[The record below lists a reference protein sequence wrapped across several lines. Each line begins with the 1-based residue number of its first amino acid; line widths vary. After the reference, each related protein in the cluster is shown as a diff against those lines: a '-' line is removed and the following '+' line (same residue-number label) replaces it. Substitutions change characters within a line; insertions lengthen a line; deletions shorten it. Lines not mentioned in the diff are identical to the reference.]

1 MSTNIDHDRRH
12 FLGRAAMTIAGS
24 RFAAL
29 LPSLPSLACTAP
41 SRGASGELSSL
52 RGATT
57 WLNSAP
63 LTAEGLR
70 GRVVLVDFGT
80 YTCINWLRT
89 LPYVRAWAERYQEQ
103 GLVMIGAHTPE
114 FSFEHDLTNVRRALA
129 DLQVTFPIAVDNDY
143 SIWNGFRNRY
153 WPAVYLVDA
162 RGTVRF
168 RHFGEGEYD
177 ETEAEIRRLLAESG
191 AADPRRNPAPIHAE
205 GVEVAA
211 DWGSLGSPET
221 YLGYARA
228 ERLASPGGIA
238 ADERRTYVAPPRLS
252 SNRWALAGDWTVG
265 REAAVLDHAN
275 GRIAYRFRARDVHLV
290 LGPAAP
296 GTTVRFQ
303 VRVDGEAPGAA
314 AGLDVDARGGGM
326 VANQRLYQLV
336 RQSGPIGDRTFE
348 IEFLDPGAAA
358 YAFTFG

>member
-1 MSTNIDHDRRH
+1 VSTDIDHDRRH

-29 LPSLPSLACTAP
+29 LPSLHALGCAP
-41 SRGASGELSSL
+41 ASGSARGELSSL

-57 WLNSAP
+57 WLNSPP
-63 LTAEGLR
+63 LTAEALR

-89 LPYVRAWAERYQEQ
+89 LPYVRAWAGEYGAQ
-103 GLVMIGAHTPE
+103 GLTVICAHTPE

-129 DLQVTFPIAVDNDY
+129 DQRVAFAVAVDNEY
-143 SIWNGFRNRY
+143 AIWNGFRNRF

-162 RGTVRF
+162 RGTLRF
-168 RHFGEGEYD
+168 RHFGEGEYV
-177 ETEAEIRRLLAESG
+177 ETEQEIRRLLAESG
-191 AADPRRNPAPIHAE
+191 AADTERDPAPFHAE
-205 GVEVAA
+205 GIEVAA

-221 YLGYARA
+221 YLGHARA

-238 ADERRTYVAPPRLS
+238 ADRRRSYVAPPRLA
-252 SNRWALAGDWTVG
+252 SNRWALAGEWTVG
-265 REAAVLDHAN
+265 REAAVLDRAN

-290 LGPAAP
+290 LGPPAP
-296 GTTVRFQ
+296 GATVRFR
-303 VRVDGEAPGAA
+303 VRIDGEAPGTA
-314 AGLDVDARGGGM
+314 AGRDVDARGDGR
-326 VANQRLYQLV
+326 VTEPRLYQLV
-336 RQSGPIGDRTFE
+336 RQSGPIGERTFE